1 MGMTRA
7 TPAVKAPQATQRKLL
22 EAAFLEF
29 YVNGFQGGSLN
40 HIVETAG
47 ATKGALFHHFDSKQ
61 DLGYAVVD
69 QLIGPLLLTRWLDP
83 LADSTDPITDIQA
96 AFRRFVE
103 EDIASGNWV
112 HGCPLNNLAQEMAP
126 LDTGFFERING
137 LYATWR
143 QRYAEALSRGVQAG
157 AVRDDVDVNELAA
170 LIVAAQMGIWG
181 TGKSSRNVEVMRAA
195 ANGLCARLE
204 SLRPSAQPRT

>member
-7 TPAVKAPQATQRKLL
+7 TPAVKAPEATQRKLL

-137 LYATWR
+137 LYSTWR

-204 SLRPSAQPRT
+204 SLRPSAQLRN

>member
-137 LYATWR
+137 LYSTWR